1 MDEKGFILE
10 KKYTKKLGYDV
21 FINEKLD
28 LYVVIMRETTYG
40 FFDEKHFIIRF
51 GDELEIETPI
61 EVVEKTLKGVLFET
75 FDLTKNDVDLIKSN
89 VDYIM
94 LKTKEPI
101 DKKLL
106 DDVLNDELSKYHYPI
121 SVEVEEGKKLLPYI
135 ERAVNE
141 YHQLL
146 EIDREILGLEDGLIR
161 IGTLSSY
168 SSQWLPRIIKEFQEL
183 YPRVRFRLRQ
193 GDYTTVPEYIRQGS
207 VDFGF
212 VSPDAETV
220 KGLETIFITEGSHS
234 AILPAGH
241 RLAQRKRIDLKE
253 LVSEPYIQLE
263 TGCLSEPIEMFHK
276 LGLEPEIE
284 LRMHDNFS
292 VCTMVE
298 AGIGVSITPD
308 LALRKMAF
316 SIVAIPT
323 RPDIKRKVAFAMK
336 EKKALPVA
344 SRRFLDF
351 FMARFSELN

>member
-1 MDEKGFILE
+1 MFHESGGQIQKDRPQSL
-10 KKYTKKLGYDV
+10 
-21 FINEKLD
+21 
-28 LYVVIMRETTYG
+28 
-40 FFDEKHFIIRF
+40 
-51 GDELEIETPI
+51 
-61 EVVEKTLKGVLFET
+61 
-75 FDLTKNDVDLIKSN
+75 
-89 VDYIM
+89 
-94 LKTKEPI
+94 
-101 DKKLL
+101 
-106 DDVLNDELSKYHYPI
+106 
-121 SVEVEEGKKLLPYI
+121 

-141 YHQLL
+141 YQRLL
-146 EIDREILGLEDGLIR
+146 EIDKEILGLEDGLIR

-183 YPRVRFRLRQ
+183 YPKVRFRLQQ

-220 KGLETIFITEGSHS
+220 KGLETIFIREGSHS
-234 AILPAGH
+234 AILPVGH
-241 RLAQRKRIDLKE
+241 RLAKRKRIDLKE
-253 LVSEPYIQLE
+253 LASDPYIQLE

-298 AGIGVSITPD
+298 AGIGVSIMPN

-323 RPDIKRKVAFAMK
+323 RPEIKRKVAFAMK
-336 EKKALPVA
+336 DKKALPVA

-351 FMARFSELN
+351 FMDRLSELPKDADLK